1 MSCLVYKKNVRKM
14 LVSVSQILKMTSSN
28 VSFCP
33 KLKYIQFTDIEEGR
47 NRTTFTV
54 KKLESENVAFF
65 ALQKVTPVD

>member
-1 MSCLVYKKNVRKM
+1 M
-14 LVSVSQILKMTSSN
+14 LVSVSQILKMTFSN

-65 ALQKVTPVD
+65 ALQKMTPVD